1 MTSQMKCHYEVLNV
15 ERDASAEDL
24 KKAYRK
30 LALKWHPDKNPDNI
44 EECTAQFRIVQQAY
58 DVLSDPQERAWYD
71 KHREA
76 ILRGGLGHGEHYEDN
91 SLDVFQYFNANCFSG
106 YNDEEKG
113 FYAVYREVFRV
124 IAQEDYT
131 FMDDKDK
138 EHEHPEFGNSK
149 SLYEEVV
156 APFYGF
162 WESYCTAKSY
172 VWVEKYDTREAP
184 DRRCRRMM
192 EAENKKL
199 RDAAK
204 KNRNE
209 EVRELV
215 KYVRKRD
222 PRVKA
227 YKKFLEERAEEIA
240 KKAKENRERQMRER
254 LKEMNDYKENEWA
267 TAHESEFAQLEAHVD
282 EHFGEEQYNDDDES
296 GEEDEEFYD
305 DLFCVACNKS
315 FKSEKAFVNHER
327 SKKHKENVAFLR
339 EEMAED
345 NEGINGQEETNEDV
359 QVSDEGEESN
369 SPTKLSKKQKK
380 KKKQQQKAMAEG
392 EKSDVTENIS
402 SLSLEEDSNKAKQSN
417 KSRKS
422 RRKEKELQEK
432 LKNINTDQNE
442 AANNSNK
449 CKNEEIPVIGGQD
462 DRLANHELNRLNK
475 DLLENTESKT
485 ADICEDET
493 DVKNKPQKSK
503 DLQCNV
509 CNASFPTRNK
519 LFGHIKES
527 GHALHVEENSAD
539 SKGKKNKKKG
549 KR

>member
-1 MTSQMKCHYEVLNV
+1 MKCHYEVLCV
-15 ERDASAEDL
+15 ERDASTEDL

-58 DVLSDPQERAWYD
+58 DVLIDPQERAWYD

-76 ILRGGLGHGEHYEDN
+76 ILRGGLGHGDKYEDE

-106 YNDEEKG
+106 YTDGEKG
-113 FYAVYREVFRV
+113 FYAVYTEVFRV
-124 IAQEDYT
+124 IAQEDKT
-131 FMDDKDK
+131 FMDDDD
-138 EHEHPEFGNSK
+138 EYEEHPEFGDSQ
-149 SLYEEVV
+149 SSYEEIV

-184 DRRCRRMM
+184 DRRCRRLM

-227 YKKFLEERAEEIA
+227 YKKLLEERAEEISR
-240 KKAKENRERQMRER
+240 KAKENREKHLKER
-254 LKEMNDYKENEWA
+254 LKHFEDYKENSWSA
-267 TAHESEFAQLEAHVD
+267 AHEAELAQLESNLA
-282 EHFGEEQYNDDDES
+282 EHFGEEQNNEDDES
-296 GEEDEEFYD
+296 CDEEEDEEEYYD

-315 FKSEKAFVNHER
+315 FKSEKSYVNHEK
-327 SKKHKENVAFLR
+327 SKKHKEGVAFLK
-339 EEMAED
+339 EEMKESGD
-345 NEGINGQEETNEDV
+345 GIDEPLTLNEDDN
-359 QVSDEGEESN
+359 SDEEEIGS
-369 SPTKLSKKQKK
+369 SSKLSKKQKK
-380 KKKQQQKAMAEG
+380 KKKQQQK
-392 EKSDVTENIS
+392 NIS
-402 SLSLEEDSNKAKQSN
+402 IVDDDNLVESTSSLTVNDKEEDENKVKQSN
-417 KSRKS
+417 KSKKE

-432 LKNINTDQNE
+432 LKNKTAEESQQESVTD
-442 AANNSNK
+442 SDNK
-449 CKNEEIPVIGGQD
+449 NVDQD
-462 DRLANHELNRLNK
+462 EDRLK
-475 DLLENTESKT
+475 
-485 ADICEDET
+485 ADILESNGVVASDQCSTKTE
-493 DVKNKPQKSK
+493 VKSQNKPQNIVK
-503 DLQCNV
+503 DWKCNMCSV
-509 CNASFPTRNK
+509 IFPTRNK

-527 GHALHVEENSAD
+527 GHALRVEEGTVD
-539 SKGKKNKKKG
+539 SGKGKKNKKKS